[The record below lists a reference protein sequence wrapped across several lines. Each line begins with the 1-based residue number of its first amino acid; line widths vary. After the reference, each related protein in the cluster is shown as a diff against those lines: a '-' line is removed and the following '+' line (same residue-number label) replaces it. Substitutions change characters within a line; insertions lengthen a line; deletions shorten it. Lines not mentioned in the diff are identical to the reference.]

1 MSHEFAT
8 YLYFY
13 MHTSCTFCV
22 SPEISHA
29 AVPPQHADSQ
39 SAPTNVHS
47 MVTCSKNNIHRP
59 RQSSDDFIRY
69 PLLRAL
75 IAENVPTEA
84 KPTSYSQALKSLH
97 WQEAMNK
104 EFSALLHYD
113 IWSLVSPPT
122 TTNIVGC

>member
-29 AVPPQHADSQ
+29 AVPPQHVDSQ

-75 IAENVPTEA
+75 IAENIPTEA

-97 WQEAMNK
+97 WREAMNK
-104 EFSALLHYD
+104 EFLALLHYD